1 MIVVK
6 EILIIMWKRGVFGER
21 MRDLVLSKVFND
33 NLAGAIGI
41 LKFGAK
47 LHRLLFDLIYKSNH
61 ESLFYLAGI
70 GDSKPGIV
78 SLPLGGKP

>member
-6 EILIIMWKRGVFGER
+6 GILIIRGKRRVFGER

-47 LHRLLFDLIYKSNH
+47 LHRLLFDLIYKSNP
-61 ESLFYLAGI
+61 ESLSCWAGI
-70 GDSKPGIV
+70 GDSKPAV
-78 SLPLGGKP
+78 RREALAL